1 MKKEIL
7 IVDDEPDIRFILSN
21 ILKEK
26 NFNIREA
33 ANFDQAIYEINK
45 KLPDLAIMDVKLDK
59 ADKDGVDLLKL
70 LMNKD
75 KAIPVIMISAH
86 ATINL
91 ATESIKIGAYEF
103 IEKPFSNDKIINY
116 VNRALEARILKNK
129 KILLRTNCFTL
140 LKSLAKVHQYLKSKK
155 LLINYHRQKVEF

>member
-116 VNRALEARILKNK
+116 VNRALEASDLKKQKDIIENK
-129 KILLRTNCFTL
+129 LFHSFEIIG
-140 LKSLAKVHQYLKSKK
+140 KSC
-155 LLINYHRQKVEF
+155 